1 MTTTPLSAA
10 QLEKAREYQSL
21 ILQQFAVIGQRTVAN
36 TLNISDSTVSRI
48 KTEQIEFISQLL
60 AALELRAVP
69 EDWKLTCPQ
78 YLQAVETLAALG
90 LKHES
95 QKP

>member
-1 MTTTPLSAA
+1 MTTTPLSTA

-21 ILQQFAVIGQRTVAN
+21 ILQRFAVIGQRSVAN
-36 TLNISDSTVSRI
+36 ALDVSDSTVSRI
-48 KTEQIEFISQLL
+48 KTEQVESISLLL
-60 AALELRAVP
+60 AALELKVVP
-69 EDWKLTCPQ
+69 EEWKLTCPQ